1 MKTQEK
7 QRKKRITEW
16 TWRMEGWC
24 HWWTIAQWCQS
35 APDHLRLCW
44 INADI
49 PVIVDLII
57 EIILQYQNEKESDV
71 IMDQTTFIFFWY
83 LTEALIQKHKA
94 GQSFTVLFGDTTP
107 AVSGIEHVTF
117 GRSNHSAPSF
127 TTYLPT
133 TAQVLIQDYATVV
146 LPLQAH
152 VQPKSDSCLD
162 IFFFFFLSF
171 GDQTSIFFMWDFHFS
186 CFFLFSPVI
195 IDQLDQLDHWEIKLK
210 SIIINITF
218 PVLRWSHAHIYCTRV
233 GLVYIFSNRF
243 DTLP

>member
-94 GQSFTVLFGDTTP
+94 GQSFTVLFGDTTL

-133 TAQVLIQDYATVV
+133 YHSTSFDSRLHNSSTAT
-146 LPLQAH
+146 PG
-152 VQPKSDSCLD
+152 SC
-162 IFFFFFLSF
+162 S
-171 GDQTSIFFMWDFHFS
+171 TKVRFMPGHF
-186 CFFLFSPVI
+186 FFLFS
-195 IDQLDQLDHWEIKLK
+195 
-210 SIIINITF
+210 
-218 PVLRWSHAHIYCTRV
+218 
-233 GLVYIFSNRF
+233 
-243 DTLP
+243 